1 MKAKSVH
8 GIQNSDW
15 PSVETAYMTT
25 RLNDHGQAYI
35 IYSDLAK
42 DVVLIQ
48 YVVNNEYFSN
58 EIQA

>member
-1 MKAKSVH
+1 MKTKSVY

-35 IYSDLAK
+35 IHSDLAK
-42 DVVLIQ
+42 DVVIIQ

>member
-1 MKAKSVH
+1 MKAKSVY

-42 DVVLIQ
+42 DVVIIQ